1 MLEAMAYRCGIVAAN
16 VGGIPYM
23 ITDRE
28 TGLLAAPKDETALR
42 NALVCI
48 LRDEELCSRLGNAAR
63 DKAKREFAIEANIE
77 QLVKIYQGVLA
88 Q

>member
-1 MLEAMAYRCGIVAAN
+1 MVE
-16 VGGIPYM
+16 
-23 ITDRE
+23 
-28 TGLLAAPKDETALR
+28 PKDEEALR

-48 LRDEELCSRLGNAAR
+48 LRDEALCRRLGSAAR

-77 QLVKIYQGVLA
+77 KLMEIYQGVLA